1 LRAAAASR
9 SPVAAGNILAR
20 QSFFSRENQ
29 HVMISFKTFA
39 LTAAAFA
46 LLHTAH
52 AAEMSVPASGMAKDA
67 MSSGDAS
74 MMPGLKVGDRAPE
87 FTLKDANGHEVSLAS
102 LLKKGKVA
110 LVFFRSA
117 DWCPYC
123 KAQLKDLQDHLAAI
137 EATGVQL
144 VGISYDSTEVLAK
157 SAPKI
162 GVTFPLLSD
171 VGSKTIDAF
180 GIRNHEATGRGVG
193 IPHPAI
199 FILDQS
205 GVIRVKL
212 MREGFKERPDP
223 SEIIAGVK
231 SIGSM

>member
-1 LRAAAASR
+1 MTA
-9 SPVAAGNILAR
+9 
-20 QSFFSRENQ
+20 
-29 HVMISFKTFA
+29 FKTFA
-39 LTAAAFA
+39 LVATAAAIF
-46 LLHTAH
+46 H
-52 AAEMSVPASGMAKDA
+52 AADVSAA
-67 MSSGDAS
+67 DAS
-74 MMPGLKVGDRAPE
+74 MPMESMPMSHDMPMMPGLKVGDHAPG
-87 FTLKDANGHEVSLAS
+87 FTLQDSTGKDVSLAA

-117 DWCPYC
+117 DWCPFC
-123 KAQLKDLQDHLAAI
+123 KAQLKELQTNLAAI

-144 VGISYDSTEVLAK
+144 VGISYDSKETLAAA
-157 SAPKI
+157 APKL

-180 GIRNHEATGRGVG
+180 GIRNMEATGKGVG

-212 MREGFKERPDP
+212 MREGYKERPTP
-223 SEIIAGVK
+223 AEIIAGVK
-231 SIGSM
+231 SIM